1 MGSNIKIVVQS
12 IRKSTKGWVVHEKD
26 AKETPIFGIKIKDD
40 PETKYKRGIRSS
52 QSNEVIKVIIH
63 KYHAFKYII
72 KRSTIICEGWSW
84 IWEVLP
90 LHHLSSI

>member
-40 PETKYKRGIRSS
+40 PETKYKRGIR
-52 QSNEVIKVIIH
+52 
-63 KYHAFKYII
+63 
-72 KRSTIICEGWSW
+72 WS
-84 IWEVLP
+84 
-90 LHHLSSI
+90 